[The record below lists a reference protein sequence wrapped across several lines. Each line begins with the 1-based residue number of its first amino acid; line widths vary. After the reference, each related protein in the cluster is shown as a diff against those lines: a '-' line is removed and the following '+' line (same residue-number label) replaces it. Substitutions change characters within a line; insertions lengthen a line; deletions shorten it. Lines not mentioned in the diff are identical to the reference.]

1 MADPAARPDRT
12 LAASRRRAGPR
23 AVAAHLGLRLSA
35 RVSARVAARVA
46 GRGRAGGSAPGQPA
60 MAPGEART
68 GNPAVRRG
76 PVEVGQRPA
85 ARWQGVRAGLVG
97 LAMVTAVG
105 GAVAQSFPAKP
116 VRVVVPYAAGGPVDT
131 VARSL
136 ATGLASAWGQQVVVD
151 NRGGSGGALGASQ
164 VARAA
169 PDGYTLLVTNS
180 GPITAYPHLRRQ
192 LLFEFERDLAPVS
205 LLTTSSLVLSVHPAL
220 PARSLQEFV
229 ALARRHPGKLSYA
242 TSGTGGVQ
250 HLAMLLLE
258 SRAGIR
264 LLHVPYKGS
273 SQAVADLVSGEVP
286 VQFNS
291 VLGTL
296 PLVQAG
302 KMRALGVTSPAMIPA
317 LPGVAPIAATYPGFE
332 LTSWLALYGP
342 AGLPAARVEQLH
354 RDAATVLGSTES
366 RRRLGEL
373 GLDVTTTGPAELVA
387 YARREHALFGR
398 LIAEA
403 GIERE

>member
-1 MADPAARPDRT
+1 VAEPSGLRARRARRTPGAPHPAAG
-12 LAASRRRAGPR
+12 AAL
-23 AVAAHLGLRLSA
+23 VCLGLL
-35 RVSARVAARVA
+35 A
-46 GRGRAGGSAPGQPA
+46 GASCAG
-60 MAPGEART
+60 
-68 GNPAVRRG
+68 
-76 PVEVGQRPA
+76 
-85 ARWQGVRAGLVG
+85 
-97 LAMVTAVG
+97 
-105 GAVAQSFPAKP
+105 AQSFPVKP
-116 VRVVVPYAAGGPVDT
+116 VRIVVPYAAGGPVDT

-136 ATGLASAWGQQVVVD
+136 GTGLASAWGQQVVVD
-151 NRGGSGGALGASQ
+151 NRGGSGGALGTSL

-220 PARSLQEFV
+220 PARTLAQFV
-229 ALARRHPGKLSYA
+229 ELARRHPGKLSYA

-264 LLHVPYKGS
+264 LLHVPYKGA
-273 SQAVADLVSGEVP
+273 SQAVADLVAGEVSA
-286 VQFNS
+286 QFNS

-296 PLVQAG
+296 PLVQSG
-302 KMRALGVTSPAMIPA
+302 RMRALAVTAAAEVAAM
-317 LPGVAPIAATYPGFE
+317 PGVPPVSARYPGFE
-332 LTSWLALYGP
+332 LASWLALYGP
-342 AGLPAARVEQLH
+342 AGLAAARVEQLH
-354 RDAATVLGSTES
+354 RDAASVLGAADS

-373 GLDVTTTGPAELVA
+373 GLEVAVTGPAELAA

>member
-1 MADPAARPDRT
+1 MNAF
-12 LAASRRRAGPR
+12 ASR
-23 AVAAHLGLRLSA
+23 AVA
-35 RVSARVAARVA
+35 VAALA
-46 GRGRAGGSAPGQPA
+46 C
-60 MAPGEART
+60 
-68 GNPAVRRG
+68 
-76 PVEVGQRPA
+76 
-85 ARWQGVRAGLVG
+85 AGL
-97 LAMVTAVG
+97 LAAVPC
-105 GAVAQSFPAKP
+105 ARAQPFPIKP
-116 VRVVVPYAAGGPVDT
+116 VRIIVPYAAGGPVDT
-131 VARSL
+131 VAR
-136 ATGLASAWGQQVVVD
+136 ALASGLGSTWGQQVVVD
-151 NRGGSGGALGASQ
+151 NRGGSGGALGASL
-164 VARAA
+164 VARAG

-192 LLFEFERDLAPVS
+192 LLFEFERDLAPVT

-220 PARSLQEFV
+220 PVRSIAQFV
-229 ALARRHPGKLSYA
+229 ELARRHPGKLSYA

-264 LLHVPYKGS
+264 LLHVPYKGA

-296 PLVQAG
+296 PLVQGG
-302 KMRALGVTSPAMIPA
+302 KMRALGVTAPAEIAA
-317 LPGVAPIAATYPGFE
+317 LPGVPPIAARYPGFE
-332 LTSWLALYGP
+332 LASWLALYGP
-342 AGLPAARVEQLH
+342 AGLATARVEQLH
-354 RDAATVLGSTES
+354 RDAASVLGAADS

-373 GLDVTTTGPAELVA
+373 GLDVVVTGPAELAA